1 MITIAPYRL
10 TSLFKQTAAGACPC
24 DENRGVKK
32 GDSMK
37 KELKKKLTLSKE
49 TIASLEADKLAE
61 VLGGLAQAPVF
72 SDKWE
77 VTTCM

>member
-1 MITIAPYRL
+1 
-10 TSLFKQTAAGACPC
+10 
-24 DENRGVKK
+24 
-32 GDSMK
+32 MK

-61 VLGGLAQAPVF
+61 VLGGLAQAPAF